1 MSSLQPLHES
11 NPSTNL
17 SCHYC
22 NTLLPP
28 SAVFCSSCG
37 EQVDQAKD
45 EEQPTENGD
54 NYAQEQENETVLLP
68 SISQLHLQRWQS
80 SQQTKNSTKST
91 THPST
96 PKIWQRVPN
105 TEVPN
110 TEVPK
115 FPRITTPLPTI
126 SYIPIPNTALY
137 PSWSNLLWSTIIILS
152 AVAAGLVN
160 TVFTHTAVRPAIV
173 LWFLCVCPG
182 MVLIRLL
189 RLKELVVEWT
199 LALALSFAV
208 DALVAAIQLYT
219 GRWSPSGTLNIL
231 IGFSFIIA
239 IVQFTRS
246 VSTTRVKLYPIT
258 RAVKELGIARINVR
272 SALQD
277 FKELD
282 ILLYLLPLLAL
293 FLWSI
298 SLQTI
303 TLNEMNNL
311 GLISA
316 LSPKII
322 VALGILVVSFALAL
336 QRPKLRVALLA
347 FQLVCIILILY
358 STPYLIEEAL
368 RFAPVY
374 QSAGYTDYIMQT
386 GTVASRLDFYFNVPG
401 FYVLSALFTKV
412 MGYSTI
418 LSYAGWAPLFY
429 NLIYGIPMYTIFTS
443 ITMNKRLVW
452 LSLLFFYLTNWV
464 GQDSFSPQGLNFFL
478 YLVIIMILL
487 KWFKM
492 PPKMQVQP
500 GKNASLMQKFFVWL
514 KTPDTQSPSI
524 ESWQQRGLVYC
535 LILTFGLI
543 VFSHPLTPFFTLLSV
558 FVLVLFRR
566 CRLFWLPFL
575 MLAMTAL
582 WDFVMVGPYAFQHY
596 NLLASL
602 GNLTG
607 NIPKTIISG
616 KLSGDVLYHVIAT
629 MRLYTTALLWFLA
642 FLGGIKRL
650 GQGNRDITFILLA
663 IASFPMIV
671 AQSYGGEMLLRIYFF
686 TQPFM
691 CFFAASL
698 FFDNSM
704 IVARKTAHIQAFFSW
719 RTAMILASS
728 VFLLAS
734 FFFTRY
740 GDERVNYVSYR
751 EWDAVQRLYQ
761 TAPANAFV
769 LAGWNYCPL
778 YFKDYAKYDIH
789 FLDSA
794 YPEAVV
800 NTNPQEIIDL
810 IENEHRRSSYIIF
823 SQEEQIYATAYNGLP
838 DDVLHRLEISLLQTR
853 KFKLV
858 YRNSDA
864 QILQYVGN
872 TGSP

>member
-1 MSSLQPLHES
+1 MSRPQPIHES
-11 NPSTNL
+11 NASTNL
-17 SCHYC
+17 SCDYC

-28 SAVFCSSCG
+28 SAVFCGSCG
-37 EQVDQAKD
+37 ERVDQGKN
-45 EEQPTENGD
+45 EEQLTENSD
-54 NYAQEQENETVLLP
+54 NDAQEQENETVLLP
-68 SISQLHLQRWQS
+68 SISQLHLKRWQS
-80 SQQTKNSTKST
+80 SQRAKVSTKSAT
-91 THPST
+91 DPSISKT
-96 PKIWQRVPN
+96 WQRIPN

-110 TEVPK
+110 IVIPK
-115 FPRITTPLPTI
+115 LPRITTPLPTI
-126 SYIPIPNTALY
+126 SYIPLRNIALY
-137 PSWSNLLWSTIIILS
+137 SSESNLLWSTIIILS

-160 TVFTHTAVRPAIV
+160 NVFSTTMVRPALV

-182 MVLIRLL
+182 MVLIRFL
-189 RLKELVVEWT
+189 RLKEPVVEWT
-199 LALALSFAV
+199 LALALSFV
-208 DALVAAIQLYT
+208 IDALVAAIQLYT
-219 GRWSPSGTLNIL
+219 GRWSPSATLNIL
-231 IGFSFIIA
+231 IGFSLSIA
-239 IVQFTRS
+239 IVHFIQS
-246 VSTTRVKLYPIT
+246 VSTNHSKFHPISG
-258 RAVKELGIARINVR
+258 AVKELGIARTNAR

-277 FKELD
+277 VKQLD
-282 ILLYLLPLLAL
+282 ILLYLLPPLAL

-298 SLQTI
+298 SLQTV
-303 TLNEMNNL
+303 TLNDMNDL

-322 VALGILVVSFALAL
+322 VALGILVVSFAVAL
-336 QRPKLRVALLA
+336 QRRKLRVALLA
-347 FQLVCIILILY
+347 FQLVCLIVILY

-386 GTVASRLDFYFNVPG
+386 GTVASQLDFYFNVPG
-401 FYVLSALFTKV
+401 FYVLSALFTKD

-429 NLIYGIPMYTIFTS
+429 NLIYVAPLYTIFTS
-443 ITMNKRLVW
+443 FTTNKRLVW

-492 PPKMQVQP
+492 PPKRQVQL
-500 GKNASLMQKFFVWL
+500 GKNTSLLQKFFVWL
-514 KTPDTQSPSI
+514 KTPDTGSPSI
-524 ESWQQRGLVYC
+524 ESWQRRGILYC
-535 LILTFGLI
+535 LILIFGLI

-558 FVLVLFRR
+558 FALVLFRR

-575 MLAMTAL
+575 MVAMTAL
-582 WDFVMVGPYAFQHY
+582 WDFVMVGSYASQHY

-607 NIPKTIISG
+607 NIPKSITSG

-629 MRLYTTALLWFLA
+629 MRLYMTVLLWFLA

-650 GQGNRDITFILLA
+650 RQGNRDITFILLA

-691 CFFAASL
+691 CFFAAAL
-698 FFDNSM
+698 FFDNSI
-704 IVARKTAHIQAFFSW
+704 IVARKKAHIQAIFSW
-719 RTAMILASS
+719 RTATILAIS
-728 VFLLAS
+728 VFLLSS

-740 GDERVNYVSYR
+740 GDERVNYVSYS
-751 EWDAVQRLYQ
+751 EWNVVQRLYQ
-761 TAPANAFV
+761 TAPANALI

-794 YPEAVV
+794 YPEAVI
-800 NTNPQEIIDL
+800 NTNPNGIIDL
-810 IENEHRRSSYIIF
+810 IENEHRRSAYIIF
-823 SQEEQIYATAYNGLP
+823 SQEEQVYATAYNGLP
-838 DDVLHRLEISLLQTR
+838 DNTLQRLEISLLQTG

-858 YRNSDA
+858 YQNSDA
-864 QILQYVGN
+864 QILQFVGN
-872 TGSP
+872 IGSP